1 MVDIDLGD
9 LSIQNPKRMKFDS
22 LEIENPQHFPVVTA
36 VPELYRKSF
45 MESGECY
52 ETFDKTPQSPRHSCV
67 GGSIEESHYGEIYSN
82 FPSSLIC

>member
-45 MESGECY
+45 M
-52 ETFDKTPQSPRHSCV
+52 
-67 GGSIEESHYGEIYSN
+67 
-82 FPSSLIC
+82 L